1 MSTKKIIVPVD
12 FTAASEQAIKQAINI
27 ALKSGCTIS
36 LIHVI
41 GEISKD
47 SAREELVKTRDKLQ
61 ELTENTEKAG
71 VRCETTISEGSIFTE
86 IPSIANNPENFMVV
100 MGTHGI
106 QGLKQK
112 LLGADILKL
121 ARKISIPCLIVQDE
135 CINYGL
141 NPIVLPVGG
150 HDNFNALVAVVATL
164 AGIFDSEIIIYSVI
178 RKGEPES
185 EKIRNNT
192 QLAEKIF
199 SESFIRC
206 RRVREEMTII
216 SVGFARQTLQ
226 FSNNTGAGL
235 IGIMSVKS
243 EEHYY
248 FAQADKETMVNNG
261 HNIPILCVSG
271 PENF

>member
-12 FTAASEQAIKQAINI
+12 FTTASDQAIKQAINI
-27 ALKSGCTIS
+27 ALKSGCSIS

-41 GEISKD
+41 GEIAKD
-47 SAREELVKTRDKLQ
+47 SAREDLVKTRDQLQ
-61 ELTENTEKAG
+61 ALTEKTEKAG
-71 VRCETTISEGSIFTE
+71 VRCETTILEGSIFSE
-86 IPSIANNPENFMVV
+86 IPAIANNPENFIVV

-106 QGLKQK
+106 QGFKQK

-135 CINYGL
+135 CINQGL

-150 HDNFNALVAVVATL
+150 HDNFSALAKAVATL
-164 AGIFDSEIIIYSVI
+164 AGIFDSEVIIYSVI

-192 QLAEKIF
+192 QIAEKIF
-199 SESFIRC
+199 SENFIRF
-206 RRVREEMTII
+206 RRVREELTII

-226 FSNNTGAGL
+226 YSDATGAGL

-248 FAQADKETMVNNG
+248 FAQADKETMVNNR

-271 PENF
+271 LENF